1 MKLYTDWHGNWVG
14 TQAEAKD
21 LKRCFQADVPTNKP
35 NLLAFLSEHQVGAV
49 IEETLIERKHHTAA
63 RATALQQP
71 LVIEE
76 QPQEQ
81 QRSNSRWSAK
91 DLNGFDIRDIAQEAS
106 LKDLTFAMSVYL
118 NRLNE
123 ELS

>member
-14 TQAEAKD
+14 TQAEFEKM
-21 LKRCFQADVPTNKP
+21 KIYSQTDVPISKP
-35 NLLAFLSEHQVGAV
+35 NLLAFLNKHQVGA
-49 IEETLIERKHHTAA
+49 A
-63 RATALQQP
+63 
-71 LVIEE
+71 IEE

-81 QRSNSRWSAK
+81 QPSNSRWTAK

>member
-14 TQAEAKD
+14 TQAEAKN
-21 LKRCFQADVPTNKP
+21 LKRYFQADVPTDKP

-49 IEETLIERKHHTAA
+49 IEE
-63 RATALQQP
+63 
-71 LVIEE
+71 

-81 QRSNSRWSAK
+81 QPSNSRWTAK

>member
-1 MKLYTDWHGNWVG
+1 MKLYTDKGGNWVG
-14 TQAEAKD
+14 TQAEAKREMQD
-21 LKRCFQADVPTNKP
+21 YCFDQVEVPTDKP
-35 NLLAFLSEHQVGAV
+35 NLLRFLNKHEVMRDAV
-49 IEETLIERKHHTAA
+49 FCGEE
-63 RATALQQP
+63 P
-71 LVIEE
+71 EE

-123 ELS
+123 ELL

>member
-1 MKLYTDWHGNWVG
+1 MKLYTDNQGNWTG
-14 TQAEAKD
+14 TQADAKKVWGKDMALVEVPVSKEALMKW
-21 LKRCFQADVPTNKP
+21 LNKCKVVSQAHAQIAAQTTR
-35 NLLAFLSEHQVGAV
+35 
-49 IEETLIERKHHTAA
+49 EEP
-63 RATALQQP
+63 Q
-71 LVIEE
+71 E

-81 QRSNSRWSAK
+81 QRSNSRWTAK

-118 NRLNE
+118 NRLDE

>member
-14 TQAEAKD
+14 TQAEAKNFT
-21 LKRCFQADVPTNKP
+21 RSYQADVPTDKP
-35 NLLAFLSEHQVGAV
+35 NLLAFLNKHQTGAV
-49 IEETLIERKHHTAA
+49 IEEQ
-63 RATALQQP
+63 LQK
-71 LVIEE
+71 
-76 QPQEQ
+76 Q

>member
-1 MKLYTDWHGNWVG
+1 MKLYTDKEGNWVG
-14 TQAEAKD
+14 TQAQAKREMED
-21 LKRCFQADVPTNKP
+21 HCFDQVDVPTDKP
-35 NLLAFLSEHQVGAV
+35 NLLRFLNEHQVMRDASFL
-49 IEETLIERKHHTAA
+49 EEEREK
-63 RATALQQP
+63 
-71 LVIEE
+71 

-81 QRSNSRWSAK
+81 QRSNSRWTAK

-118 NRLNE
+118 NRIDE